1 MFLEEIIDILQMKY
15 DECSTEKVALVSF
28 TDCKPDV
35 FCKAGIALKDLK
47 CGEGDSVSKLSRA
60 LMGYDTKHTASCKV
74 SKEVEIEVE
83 IELRD
88 FLKDLKR
95 CARQQY
101 RHI

>member
-1 MFLEEIIDILQMKY
+1 MTRTLRSMAVLLFLAVSINAASINAAPLNKKMFLEEIIDILQKKSQ
-15 DECSTEKVALVSF
+15 CSTEKVALVSF
-28 TDCKPDV
+28 TDCK
-35 FCKAGIALKDLK
+35 
-47 CGEGDSVSKLSRA
+47 
-60 LMGYDTKHTASCKV
+60 ASCKV
-74 SKEVEIEVE
+74 NKEVE

>member
-1 MFLEEIIDILQMKY
+1 MFLEEIIDILQMQSQ
-15 DECSTEKVALVSF
+15 CSTEKVALVSF

-74 SKEVEIEVE
+74 SKEVEIE
-83 IELRD
+83 LRD